1 MKEDNPL
8 IENDIEKS
16 FNLNE
21 VDEGMENENSV
32 KYEEDRRKINNGK

>member
-8 IENDIEKS
+8 IENELEKS

-21 VDEGMENENSV
+21 VDEGMENEV
-32 KYEEDRRKINNGK
+32 LDEEEI

>member
-8 IENDIEKS
+8 IENDLEKS

-21 VDEGMENENSV
+21 VDEGMENEV
-32 KYEEDRRKINNGK
+32 LDEEEI